1 MSQNLQY
8 SHTGGKMVV
17 KDIKH
22 FLSKSYDKNLNDHGD
37 YKIDKSLSG
46 TRAQVYHNP
55 NKNHTVVVHKGTDSI
70 HDWITDLRLGLGDRS
85 GKRFKHAKDVQQK
98 AEQKYANSNVSTL
111 GHSLGSKLAEEASQ
125 NPKNEIITLNNPT
138 VISDLIKKPKSNVYN
153 IRTSMD
159 PVSILRNVVPSKSK
173 NDLTI
178 KSTSFNPLTEH
189 KTDTLNR
196 INQEMEIGQGIKGG
210 GSGNVTPMN
219 AEIRRIQIQQD
230 YIYNFYVEALEE
242 VQNVNPQIIQDF
254 MHTTDG
260 ILDFVNMEVTPQ
272 NVELVRNMMLRSNDI
287 IRTYMTLNIETRPNT
302 PENNET
308 GDGMPIAYETYKQ
321 FSKKYKIKLTK
332 NKKINP

>member
-1 MSQNLQY
+1 MSQNLHY
-8 SHTGGKMVV
+8 SYSGGKMAV

-22 FLSKSYDKNLNDHGD
+22 FLSKSYDKNLDNHGE
-37 YKIDKSLSG
+37 YQIDKLLSG

-55 NKNHTVVVHKGTDSI
+55 NRNHTVVVHKGTDYI
-70 HDWITDLRLGLGDRS
+70 HDWITDLRLGLGERS

-98 AEQKYANSNVSTL
+98 AEQKYVNSNVSTL

-178 KSTSFNPLTEH
+178 KSTSFNPLIEH

-196 INQEMEIGQGIKGG
+196 INQEMEIGQGMKGG
-210 GSGNVTPMN
+210 MLCRGKTSDVIPNEEEFSTIGMN
-219 AEIRRIQIQQD
+219 ETNNTQTTRSKPTNNRRH
-230 YIYNFYVEALEE
+230 Y
-242 VQNVNPQIIQDF
+242 
-254 MHTTDG
+254 
-260 ILDFVNMEVTPQ
+260 
-272 NVELVRNMMLRSNDI
+272 RSNISMSQLEQELYNPNTTAQDV
-287 IRTYMTLNIETRPNT
+287 LNIFNSLT
-302 PENNET
+302 PAQRSESR
-308 GDGMPIAYETYKQ
+308 IAQMLIQRYDEL
-321 FSKKYKIKLTK
+321 I
-332 NKKINP
+332 